1 VRIDFYKSNQG
12 YSENLR
18 DTDPRRHQSLPSL
31 CRSQAFYAKYALRL
45 SANCSP
51 EHLLLDV
58 GCGVGQVVKDL
69 KTQGFCAH
77 GIDVSETSIELA
89 RIHSETCQVYDGRQ
103 IPFPNETFQAVGAF
117 NVLEHV
123 EDPVSFLDEMSR
135 VLRPGGRMVVSSPN
149 FLRVLGWKDYH
160 PRMRGIGQKWK
171 NLKGLLARKKRYSAN
186 GNDIVFEKMIPII
199 RPDPMPDDDATV
211 VTNSLDLQRYFRVR
225 GYRRIKVSCVDR
237 PVPHLVES
245 ILDATPARF
254 LMLNSFVEALKPA

>member
-1 VRIDFYKSNQG
+1 
-12 YSENLR
+12 
-18 DTDPRRHQSLPSL
+18 
-31 CRSQAFYAKYALRL
+31 
-45 SANCSP
+45 
-51 EHLLLDV
+51 LDV
-58 GCGVGQVVKDL
+58 GCGVGQVVQAL
-69 KTQGFCAH
+69 KNQGFCAH

-89 RIHSETCQVYDGRQ
+89 RIYSETCQVYDGHQ

-135 VLRPGGRMVVSSPN
+135 VLRPGGRMIVSSPN

-171 NLKGLLARKKRYSAN
+171 NWKVLLARKKRYSLD
-186 GNDIVFEKMIPII
+186 GNTIVFEKMTPIV

-211 VTNSLDLQRYFRVR
+211 LTNSLDLRRYFQVR
-225 GYRRIKVSCVDR
+225 SYRHIKVSCVDR
-237 PVPHLVES
+237 PVPHFVEL

-254 LMLNSFVEALKPA
+254 LMLNSFVEAIKLV

>member
-1 VRIDFYKSNQG
+1 MKIEFYKSNQS

-18 DTDPRRHQSLPSL
+18 DMDPRRHQSLPSL
-31 CRSQAFYAKYALRL
+31 CPTQTFYAKYARRL
-45 SANCSP
+45 STDCP
-51 EHLLLDV
+51 PRGLLLDV
-58 GCGVGQVVKDL
+58 GCGVGQVVQAL
-69 KTQGFCAH
+69 KNQGFCAH

-89 RIHSETCQVYDGRQ
+89 RIYSETCQVYDGHQ

-135 VLRPGGRMVVSSPN
+135 VLRPGGRMIVSSPN

-171 NLKGLLARKKRYSAN
+171 NWKVLLARKKRYSLD
-186 GNDIVFEKMIPII
+186 GNTIVFEKMTPIV

-211 VTNSLDLQRYFRVR
+211 LTNSLDLRRYFQVR
-225 GYRRIKVSCVDR
+225 SYRHIKVSCVDR
-237 PVPHLVES
+237 PS
-245 ILDATPARF
+245 
-254 LMLNSFVEALKPA
+254 S